1 MNIQGLFGSIFGHT
15 SNLKTSLQQKKKG
28 SSLTVIPPIEKE
40 TLEIPVVISMIDED
54 LDTSILNESQIC
66 N

>member
-1 MNIQGLFGSIFGHT
+1 VEEHK
-15 SNLKTSLQQKKKG
+15 KTRQQVLQQKKKG

-40 TLEIPVVISMIDED
+40 TFEIPVVISMIDED